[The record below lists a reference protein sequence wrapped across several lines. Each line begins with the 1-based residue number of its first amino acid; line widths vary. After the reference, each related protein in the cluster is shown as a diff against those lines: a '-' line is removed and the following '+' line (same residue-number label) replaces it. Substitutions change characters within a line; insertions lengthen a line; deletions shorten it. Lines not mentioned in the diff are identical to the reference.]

1 MNDREAYKALID
13 GLVALRPSVHATRVQ
28 KGVWHREPPPDQVK
42 FNEVLARL
50 SSADRGVITEIVQQ
64 AADASVHDAFVFMR
78 DHGYEFTHEGQP
90 VAQQPFDTDAHFDFM
105 ARIAGTPWPYEAPPP
120 AKAKKKEKP
129 KKR

>member
-13 GLVALRPSVHATRVQ
+13 GLVSLRPSVHAERVK

-50 SSADRGVITEIVQQ
+50 SAADRNVLAEIVQQ
-64 AADASVHDAFVFMR
+64 AADASVHNALVFML
-78 DHGYEFTHEGQP
+78 DHECRFTHEGEP
-90 VAQQPFDTDAHFDFM
+90 VAEQPFDTDAHFDFM
-105 ARIAGTPWPYEAPPP
+105 ARIAGTPWPDETPPTT
-120 AKAKKKEKP
+120 KKKKPAP